1 MWGMFVNRDPAQP
14 GPDRAEI
21 NDALSG
27 NLCRCTGYRPIID
40 AAVAMFDQPYV
51 PFDRK
56 ALVAALELLRRNEI
70 FTYKTADQVF
80 HAPRTLA
87 QLAELRA
94 ARSEEHT
101 SELQSLMRTSYAVF
115 CLKNKK
121 KKHKT
126 THVINIHT

>member
-1 MWGMFVNRDPAQP
+1 
-14 GPDRAEI
+14 
-21 NDALSG
+21 
-27 NLCRCTGYRPIID
+27 
-40 AAVAMFDQPYV
+40 MFDQPYV

-94 ARSEEHT
+94 AYPDARILAGSTDVGLWVTKQLRDLPHLIYIGQVAELREITSDGQDLYIGAGALLTHAFDALLEHFGQLD
-101 SELQSLMRTSYAVF
+101 EIGRA
-115 CLKNKK
+115 
-121 KKHKT
+121 
-126 THVINIHT
+126 HV